1 MLIDTSALLAILL
14 DEPEAS
20 VLLDAIIASTQRF
33 VSAPTL
39 VEAGAVLFARKGATG
54 EMALDAMLQRLTIVT
69 IDMNAT
75 AAAFARDAFRRYGKG
90 VGAPGVL
97 NYGDCLVYGVARA
110 TGHPLL
116 FKGND
121 FSQTDVVV
129 AQ

>member
-1 MLIDTSALLAILL
+1 MMIHSAHFWLKTDLTAEQRETATFYELDVERVKFSLGMYFQTRLKKVGNERTS
-14 DEPEAS
+14 
-20 VLLDAIIASTQRF
+20 
-33 VSAPTL
+33 
-39 VEAGAVLFARKGATG
+39 
-54 EMALDAMLQRLTIVT
+54 
-69 IDMNAT
+69 

-121 FSQTDVVV
+121 FSQTDVVA